1 MKLQSKPFS
10 ITVILALFFLLSA
23 CANKNQVSEEK
34 LPDNTPG
41 NQVEIST
48 ANDSLPESDSHSNQ
62 VDNSS
67 ASESSPE
74 SVNHSVVT
82 DLSLNDDSVII
93 GDISLSL
100 SESRQDILAKL
111 EAAGFDDYDDYGEV
125 QPDSTNEVS
134 YDLYYNAAGCLQI
147 YFLDDACVR
156 IRLQKFDDSLGNP
169 QTARG
174 LHPRDTYSQMIELYG
189 DDYETHAYS
198 YKGIYTI
205 YRYSIGDCICEF
217 GIEGENRDSIYN
229 IDIYLPSQ
237 LPIYEYGEEIT
248 GT

>member
-1 MKLQSKPFS
+1 MKHQTKLLK
-10 ITVILALFFLLSA
+10 ITAILAISFLLSA
-23 CANKNQVSEEK
+23 CANKNHVSEET
-34 LPDNTPG
+34 LPDSTP
-41 NQVEIST
+41 I
-48 ANDSLPESDSHSNQ
+48 NQ
-62 VDNSS
+62 VDTSS

-74 SVNHSVVT
+74 SDNHSAVT
-82 DLSLNDDSVII
+82 DQPLDDCSVTI
-93 GDISLSL
+93 GDVSLSL

-111 EAAGFDDYDDYGEV
+111 EASGFDYSEV
-125 QPDSTNEVS
+125 QPDSPNEAS

-147 YFLDDACVR
+147 YFLDDTCVR
-156 IRLQKFDDSLGNP
+156 IRLVNLVSAADWNT

-174 LHPRDTYSQMIELYG
+174 LHPGDTYSQMIDLYG

-217 GIEGENRDSIYN
+217 GIEGENRDSFYN

-237 LPIYEYGEEIT
+237 LPIYEYGEEIFET
-248 GT
+248 T

>member
-1 MKLQSKPFS
+1 MKLKTKLRQVMTILVFS
-10 ITVILALFFLLSA
+10 LLLTA
-23 CANKNQVSEEK
+23 CANKNHVSEET
-34 LPDNTPG
+34 LPDSTP
-41 NQVEIST
+41 I
-48 ANDSLPESDSHSNQ
+48 NQ

-67 ASESSPE
+67 ASESSPK
-74 SVNHSVVT
+74 SDNHSAVT
-82 DLSLNDDSVII
+82 DPLLNDDTVTI
-93 GDISLSL
+93 GDVSLSL

-111 EAAGFDDYDDYGEV
+111 EAAGFDYGEV
-125 QPDSTNEVS
+125 QPNSPNEAS

-147 YFLDDACVR
+147 YFLDDTCVR
-156 IRLQKFDDSLGNP
+156 IRLQKFDSSVCNP
-169 QTARG
+169 QAARG
-174 LHPRDTYSQMIELYG
+174 LHPGDTYAQMIDLYG

-205 YRYSIGDCICEF
+205 YRYSIEDCICEF

-248 GT
+248 ED